1 MQHLI
6 YEVQVY
12 YTIIY
17 KVTKFQTIMCQI
29 EKFYRND
36 ITLSKTNTKKR
47 CLMNLID
54 SIFHP
59 HF

>member
-36 ITLSKTNTKKR
+36 ITLSKTNTEKKVF
-47 CLMNLID
+47 NEFD
-54 SIFHP
+54 
-59 HF
+59 